1 MTIRIK
7 LLFTLFFISAMTISL
22 LAYIST
28 ESAKNSI
35 LTELEESIN
44 GIVDVTSERIY
55 DFIKEKELIT
65 ASFADND
72 RTGKALLAI
81 NDVFNQGVESSIYK
95 EVEKEYRESFNKLLQ
110 RYLLDDIFLI
120 NLDGDV
126 IFSID
131 HELDFSSNL
140 LDGPYKNTYL
150 AKSFKDAITLLET
163 KITPFEPYSPSL
175 VANNQRNNDNDN
187 DNDNDSDA
195 SLFFSSFI
203 STPVFYQNNLVGVF
217 AIQINSHSYYHLSQD
232 YSGLKQTGQILIGHL
247 ENENA
252 LIISPVRHSK
262 NASFNLSVAI
272 DSNSAIPL
280 QQAVLGNRGSGKSIG
295 HDGSP
300 IIAAWRHIPELN
312 WGIVAHLKVTE
323 ALKPVNKLEQKFMV
337 SGLLILLF
345 SSIVSIYFS
354 NVITV
359 PITRLLK
366 AVRLLSDGQYD
377 QTVLVTGKDEVAQL
391 AQSFNDMLQM
401 RKMHEQAIALASLE
415 TKQLVLELNDQKDAI
430 DQHSIVA
437 ITNVKGDITFCN
449 KKFSEIS
456 GYSKDE
462 LIGKNHRILNSG
474 YHSTDF
480 FKEMYRTIAS
490 GKVWHN
496 EVCNKAKSGKLYWVD
511 TTIVPFMNSDGKPE
525 SYVAIRTDITHAKE
539 QELSLIDAKE
549 EAEQAVISKGE
560 FLASMSHEIRTP
572 MNGVLG
578 MLGLLLNTELTSDQ
592 IHKAQIAQSS
602 AKSLLTLIND
612 ILDFSKVEAGKLELE
627 NLDFNLRKVLGD
639 FADSI
644 AHQAQGKGLELILDI
659 THINES
665 NVIGDSSRLRQILFN
680 IVGNAIKFTASGEIV
695 IEANIQSLDDQ
706 YWQLNCDVSD
716 TGIGIPQDK
725 LSALFESFSQV
736 DASTTRKYGG
746 TGLGLAIVKKLC
758 ELMDGQVK
766 VTSQLGKGTRFSFNI
781 KLQKSNKS
789 KVVIPEIEID
799 KLNLLIVDD
808 NKTNREV
815 LRGQLEHWGASV
827 WEADS
832 GKQALEICADKA
844 QSENGTFFD
853 IALLDMQMP
862 DMDGAELGK
871 HFKIYKEMK
880 LVMMTS
886 VGHKGDAQY
895 FADLG
900 FSAYFP
906 KPATTSDIFDALS
919 VVVDGGESMTNA
931 TPLVTSRYL
940 QTLEHSKNKQVH
952 TTWPKKTRILLVED
966 NQINQMVASGI
977 LSEMGLHVDVAG
989 NGIEAL
995 DCLRQSPSREP
1006 FTLILMDCQM
1016 PEMDGYQATREIR
1029 KNSAGKRFNEIP
1041 IIAMTANAME
1051 GDREICIAA
1060 GMDDYVSK
1068 PIEPEILN
1076 NILVKWIIDPENIET
1091 QDTHLTGKTSAK
1103 EKKTAPLASLNAS
1116 EDGGNNEIVWDKE
1129 SALSRLMN
1137 NESLLN
1143 NLIDIFIEEN
1153 STNINA
1159 IIQAAKMRDAS
1170 QLREHTHSL
1179 KGVVANLGGIELQNQ
1194 LSILET
1200 LAKEND
1206 LDKALEILPNVQI
1219 SNSKLLDTF
1228 INHNAKNQSTENVL
1242 IEVELVP
1249 HQMNVIL
1256 QALNQQIK
1264 QNDFIDS
1271 DVLEPLKNSTKDQK
1285 LQKQLDQLI
1294 HHISQFD
1301 NDSAFDVLKSI
1312 AKLIKLNL
1320 EPS

>member
-7 LLFTLFFISAMTISL
+7 LLITLFFISAMTISL

-55 DFIKEKELIT
+55 DFIREKELIA

-72 RTGKALLAI
+72 RTGEALVAI
-81 NDVFNQGVESSIYK
+81 NGVFNQGVDSKTYK
-95 EVEKEYRESFNKLLQ
+95 VVEKEYRESFNKLLH
-110 RYLLDDIFLI
+110 RYSLYDILLI
-120 NLDGDV
+120 NLNGDV
-126 IFSID
+126 IFTIE

-140 LDGPYKNTYL
+140 FDGPYKDTSL
-150 AKSFKDAITLLET
+150 AYSFKDAVNLLET
-163 KITPFEPYSPSL
+163 KITPFAAYSPSL

-187 DNDNDSDA
+187 DV

-203 STPVFYQNNLVGVF
+203 STPVFYKNKLVGVF

-247 ENENA
+247 VNEKA
-252 LIISPVRHSK
+252 LIISPVRHSQ
-262 NASFNLSVAI
+262 NASFNLSFNI
-272 DSNSAIPL
+272 GSDSALAL
-280 QQAVLGNRGSGKSIG
+280 QQAVLGNRGSGQSISF
-295 HDGSP
+295 DDSP

-312 WGIVAHLKVTE
+312 WGVVAHMKTTE
-323 ALKPVNKLEQKFMV
+323 ALKPVNKLRLSFAF

-345 SSIVSIYFS
+345 TSIIALYFS
-354 NVITV
+354 KIITV

-401 RKMHEQAIALASLE
+401 RKMHEQAIALAALE
-415 TKQLVLELNDQKDAI
+415 GKQLVLELNEQKDAI
-430 DQHSIVA
+430 DHHSIVA
-437 ITNVKGDITFCN
+437 TTNVKGDITFCN

-456 GYSKDE
+456 GYSEDE

-539 QELSLIDAKE
+539 QELSLIEAKE

-578 MLGLLLNTELTSDQ
+578 MLGLLLNTKLTADQ
-592 IHKAQIAQSS
+592 VHKARIAQSS

-659 THINES
+659 THIHES

-680 IVGNAIKFTASGEIV
+680 IVGNAIKFTSSGEIV
-695 IEANIQSLDDQ
+695 IEANIQSLNEQ
-706 YWQLNCDVSD
+706 YWQLNCNISD

-725 LSALFESFSQV
+725 LDSLFESFSQV

-766 VTSQLGKGTRFSFNI
+766 VTSEIGKGTCFSFNI
-781 KLQKSNKS
+781 KLQKSNHS
-789 KVVIPEIEID
+789 KIVVPEVEID

-827 WEADS
+827 WEASS
-832 GKQALEICADKA
+832 GKQALELCAKRLLNKNE
-844 QSENGTFFD
+844 SFFD

-862 DMDGAELGK
+862 DMDGAELGQR
-871 HFKIYKEMK
+871 FKTYKEMK

-919 VVVDGGESMTNA
+919 IVVDGGESLQNA
-931 TPLVTSRYL
+931 KPLVTSRYL
-940 QTLEHSKNKQVH
+940 QTLEHSANKKTV
-952 TTWPKKTRILLVED
+952 TLWPEKTRILLVED

-989 NGIEAL
+989 NGVEAL
-995 DCLRQSPSREP
+995 DCLRQSPSRDP

-1016 PEMDGYQATREIR
+1016 PEMDGYEATREIR
-1029 KNSAGKRFNEIP
+1029 KEIAGKRFVDIP
-1041 IIAMTANAME
+1041 IVAMTANAME

-1068 PIEPEILN
+1068 PIEPEILK
-1076 NILVKWIIDPENIET
+1076 NILVKWLIDTDNNKHQFIPKISET
-1091 QDTHLTGKTSAK
+1091 ATN
-1103 EKKTAPLASLNAS
+1103 EKKSRPLDKINDY
-1116 EDGGNNEIVWDKE
+1116 EKNNVDLVWDKE

-1137 NESLLN
+1137 DEPLLN
-1143 NLIDIFIEEN
+1143 KLISIFIDEN
-1153 STNINA
+1153 NLNFQA
-1159 IIQAAKMRDAS
+1159 IVDAVKS
-1170 QLREHTHSL
+1170 KNSNQLREAAHSL
-1179 KGVVANLGGIELQNQ
+1179 KGVVANLGGIDLQNQ
-1194 LSILET
+1194 LSTLESV
-1200 LAKEND
+1200 AKENNID
-1206 LDKALEILPNVQI
+1206 QAIALLPIVQK
-1219 SNSKLLDTF
+1219 SNSKLLEAF
-1228 INHNAKNQSTENVL
+1228 INHKAKNQSTENIVL
-1242 IEVELVP
+1242 EVELDP
-1249 HQMNVIL
+1249 HQMNIIL
-1256 QALNQQIK
+1256 QTLNQQIK

-1271 DVLEPLKNSTKDQK
+1271 EVLEPLKNSTKNQK

-1312 AKLIKLNL
+1312 ANLIHLNL